1 RHAVSFQPFGYL
13 VLRRP
18 RKDLRRKADPL
29 LALAQAAFY
38 LHVQYDA
45 RCDRVLP
52 HPDEPRHRARRPD
65 RDLNAPRVRRPV
77 PATCAAKICRR
88 SSSLELCLGLSV
100 GLLAPASGGLRH
112 RCRKVN
118 EGHAMPF
125 DGNGYEGRIEGLA
138 KMDKVIDL
146 LAREDR
152 WCKQQLRSYDG
163 RRCILGAMMAADATT
178 VLKEPILLAVKQVT
192 GRDYLRI
199 EMFND
204 HPLTTHTLVLRVLNQ
219 AR

>member
-1 RHAVSFQPFGYL
+1 
-13 VLRRP
+13 
-18 RKDLRRKADPL
+18 
-29 LALAQAAFY
+29 
-38 LHVQYDA
+38 
-45 RCDRVLP
+45 
-52 HPDEPRHRARRPD
+52 
-65 RDLNAPRVRRPV
+65 
-77 PATCAAKICRR
+77 
-88 SSSLELCLGLSV
+88 
-100 GLLAPASGGLRH
+100 
-112 RCRKVN
+112 
-118 EGHAMPF
+118 MPF
-125 DGNGYEGRIEGLA
+125 DGNGYEGRIEALD

-204 HPLTTHTLVLRVLNQ
+204 HPLTTHTLVLKVLNQ
-219 AR
+219 ARENIVNGVVERPVVMASAAGSAWWGSPVKPWSQLRRLFG

>member
-1 RHAVSFQPFGYL
+1 
-13 VLRRP
+13 
-18 RKDLRRKADPL
+18 
-29 LALAQAAFY
+29 
-38 LHVQYDA
+38 
-45 RCDRVLP
+45 
-52 HPDEPRHRARRPD
+52 
-65 RDLNAPRVRRPV
+65 
-77 PATCAAKICRR
+77 
-88 SSSLELCLGLSV
+88 
-100 GLLAPASGGLRH
+100 
-112 RCRKVN
+112 
-118 EGHAMPF
+118 MPF
-125 DGNGYEGRIEGLA
+125 DGNGYEGRIEALD

-204 HPLTTHTLVLRVLNQ
+204 HPLTTHTLVLKVLNQ
-219 AR
+219 ARENIVNGVVDRPVVMASTSGAAWWGGPIKPWSQLRRLFG